1 MSNIHPTAVIEDGA
15 QIAASAK
22 IGPFCVIG
30 SKAKI
35 GENVQLIAHVTIM
48 NDTTI
53 GDGTIVFPGAV
64 LGGGPQDHGNEFQP
78 EAKLV
83 IGKNNII
90 RENVTMQC
98 GTPKEHFTTTAGDR
112 RRCFPPAPILKF
124 FTPPSRT
131 SRPPTGI
138 SPPLICRSVL

>member
-48 NDTTI
+48 NDTTV
-53 GDGTIVFPGAV
+53 GDGI
-64 LGGGPQDHGNEFQP
+64 
-78 EAKLV
+78 
-83 IGKNNII
+83 
-90 RENVTMQC
+90 
-98 GTPKEHFTTTAGDR
+98 
-112 RRCFPPAPILKF
+112 
-124 FTPPSRT
+124 
-131 SRPPTGI
+131 
-138 SPPLICRSVL
+138 

>member
-78 EAKLV
+78 GARLI
-83 IGKNNII
+83 IGSHNVI
-90 RENVTMQC
+90 RENVTMHA
-98 GTPKEHFTTTAGDR
+98 GTPKGQTPVAGEEPEKLTTRVGSNGMFMVNSHIAHVWS
-112 RRCFPPAPILKF
+112 IW
-124 FTPPSRT
+124 
-131 SRPPTGI
+131 
-138 SPPLICRSVL
+138 RSSAL